1 MKFFITKSVN
11 KNSPA
16 AKSELKVGDAIVE
29 VNGKTIRNFQDFYD
43 VLNIIKNSTMLKLL
57 VSERLRTIPNYE
69 AILKLSFQCTKFS
82 IKKLNLN
89 KKKRSNSLN
98 NIENLIDQLA
108 DADFMTDKP
117 TSYFKK
123 ILTTKK
129 NSSTIMKKIAK
140 ANSNRVSITKTF
152 SSCHE
157 LHSNDKSA
165 NSTKKID
172 TSEDDIVSASS
183 ISSSTA
189 TITTNIT
196 DNNKIKLDEYDYE
209 FKSITN
215 QVDSTSSLAKDEVK
229 QSISSSVHSS
239 DSEGIF

>member
-1 MKFFITKSVN
+1 
-11 KNSPA
+11 
-16 AKSELKVGDAIVE
+16 
-29 VNGKTIRNFQDFYD
+29 
-43 VLNIIKNSTMLKLL
+43 MLKLL

-98 NIENLIDQLA
+98 NIENLIDQLS

-117 TSYFKK
+117 ISYFKK

-157 LHSNDKSA
+157 LHANTNTDKSA
-165 NSTKKID
+165 SSTNSIKKID

-183 ISSSTA
+183 SISSSTA
-189 TITTNIT
+189 TITTNVT
-196 DNNKIKLDEYDYE
+196 DNNKIKLDDCDFE
-209 FKSITN
+209 STN
-215 QVDSTSSLAKDEVK
+215 RIIKQEVK
-229 QSISSSVHSS
+229 QLISSSTHSS
-239 DSEGIF
+239 DSESKFLNILLKLNLFYLKKLNHYFSS